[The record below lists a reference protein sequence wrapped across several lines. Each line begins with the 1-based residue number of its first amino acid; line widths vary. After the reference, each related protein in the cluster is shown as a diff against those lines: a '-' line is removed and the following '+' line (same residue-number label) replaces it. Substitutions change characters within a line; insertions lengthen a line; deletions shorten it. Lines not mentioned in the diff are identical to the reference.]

1 MEKSVS
7 SSTKLSV
14 SNVVI
19 KASFKAS
26 DRKLLVILKAVW
38 TLYWNINL
46 VEEVTLPTCSCQLR
60 DKNRASP
67 TVGDWMCVICI
78 IYRYEGNSSRRGLS
92 LPAHTTT
99 VSSLSPSPL
108 TSYQERRA
116 VKYLQSYRDF
126 SLKADC
132 QPLSTYINKTRMSYS
147 CERLVL
153 RGFNTGEHL

>member
-7 SSTKLSV
+7 SSTILSV

-67 TVGDWMCVICI
+67 TVGECMCVICI

-92 LPAHTTT
+92 LPAHTRT
-99 VSSLSPSPL
+99 VSSLSPL
-108 TSYQERRA
+108 
-116 VKYLQSYRDF
+116 
-126 SLKADC
+126 
-132 QPLSTYINKTRMSYS
+132 
-147 CERLVL
+147 
-153 RGFNTGEHL
+153 